1 VTTAHESSGGGFRHS
16 LFWKLLGAF
25 VILAVLPLVGT
36 GFLVAVQMGR
46 VREQADHI
54 SRTYERR
61 AERIA
66 ARVSD
71 LLGRCESDLVKL
83 SKLERTDGS
92 YSRFAGR
99 HKREVWIRAGTDNR
113 MSEDR
118 LDVPLYKEISFI
130 DKSGME
136 KVLIVRGRP
145 VPADQRRN
153 VSDPLQTTYRNE
165 KYFSEAM
172 KLAPGEIYVSHLTGF
187 HVNKIEQ
194 LGIEKV
200 IPRLK
205 KRSSQDK
212 QIYRYLLFEILR
224 TAGEVEY
231 VSSFSEGNR
240 TVLVYRIPGESRRIL
255 VDSPPQVTPE
265 ELQARELE
273 LKELLGQLA
282 PEDTVEGVRYDGVVR
297 FAMPVAG
304 PDGQKEGVVT
314 IALDHLHLMQ
324 FTQHVKAMEENVTV
338 FAGYRDA
345 DYTYLFDDQGW
356 IITHPKF
363 WNIRGVDRTGKPVPA
378 YSPETSKSAILV
390 GRTPVNLLHL
400 DWKMGE
406 GYHAL
411 VLETRAGRTGI
422 ATSNNLAGVL
432 RTRVFSPVFYN
443 TGPYA
448 EHGIFGGV
456 MLGTRVDKFIK
467 LMRQLNTQ
475 IAAKTAQVRHTV
487 IWTLVGVLA
496 VVALLSVLMSRGLV
510 RPLRSLT
517 DAARR
522 VGQGDL
528 DTPVPFCGRD
538 EIGELS
544 DSFRDMTQSLKK
556 TIDQLEHRNVELK
569 KAQQKLL
576 RAEKEKSRELQR
588 EVDEL
593 QKEITR
599 SSFAHMI
606 AESPQMKKIQ
616 EEIVRISK
624 SSATVMIL
632 GENGTGKELVAEA
645 IHRNSPRRDRK
656 FVRINC
662 AAFNENLL
670 ESELFGHVKGS
681 YTGATSSRKGLF
693 ESADG
698 GTLLL
703 DEIGDMSQSMQK
715 KLLRTLQEGEVVP
728 VGSTQ
733 ITKVDVRIIAATNK
747 DLSQLMKEGR
757 FREDLFHRINVI
769 NIKIPPLRERREDV
783 LPLALNFLKKF
794 CDKEDKPHLVLDAA
808 AEEFLAGYPWP
819 GNVRELEN
827 AVERAVIRSRGNLLR
842 TEDFQL
848 AMEEKDLPC
857 VVDGTEQGMTLEE
870 VEKAYI
876 LSVLE
881 KNNGNK
887 KLTAEQLGIG
897 YNTLWRK
904 LKKYNRG

>member
-1 VTTAHESSGGGFRHS
+1 VTTGHESGGGGFRHS

-25 VILAVLPLVGT
+25 VMLAVLPLAAT
-36 GFLVAVQMGR
+36 GILVAIQVDR

-61 AERIA
+61 AECIA
-66 ARVSD
+66 TRVSD
-71 LLGRCESDLVKL
+71 LLDRCESDLRRLAKL
-83 SKLERTDGS
+83 PRTDKS
-92 YSRFAGR
+92 YTVFAAR
-99 HKREVWIRAGTDNR
+99 HKKSVWIRAGTDDQ
-113 MSEDR
+113 MQEER
-118 LDVPLYKEISFI
+118 LEVSLYKEVSYIGAN
-130 DKSGME
+130 GME

-145 VPADQRRN
+145 VPAERHRN
-153 VSDPLQTTYRNE
+153 VSDPRQTTYRSE
-165 KYFSEAM
+165 RYFPEAM
-172 KLAPGEIYVSHLTGF
+172 KLDLGQIYVSRLTGF

-194 LGIEKV
+194 LGIEKI

-205 KRSSQDK
+205 KKNTQDK
-212 QIYRYLLFEILR
+212 QIYRYLLYETLR
-224 TAGEVEY
+224 TAGAVEY
-231 VSSFSEGNR
+231 VSSFEEGNR

-255 VDSPPQVTPE
+255 VDSPLQVTPE
-265 ELQARELE
+265 ELRARELE
-273 LKELLGQLA
+273 LQELLGRLA
-282 PEDTVEGVRYDGVVR
+282 PEDTVEGVRYDGVIR

-304 PDGQKEGVVT
+304 PDGRKEGVVS

-324 FTQHVKAMEENVTV
+324 FTQHVKAMEDNATV

-356 IITHPKF
+356 IITHPKY
-363 WNIRGVDRTGKPVPA
+363 WNIRGVDRTGEPVLA
-378 YSPETSKSAILV
+378 YAAGTSKSAVLA
-390 GRTPVNLLHL
+390 GRTPVNLLVL

-411 VLETRAGRTGI
+411 ILETRAGRTGI

-432 RTRVFSPVFYN
+432 RTRVFSPIFYS

-448 EHGIFGGV
+448 KHGIFGGV

-467 LMRQLNTQ
+467 LLRQLNAQ
-475 IAAKTAQVRHTV
+475 IATKTTQVRHTI
-487 IWTLVGVLA
+487 IWVLSGVLA
-496 VVALLSVLMSRGLV
+496 VVALLSVLISRGLV

-522 VGQGDL
+522 VGAGDL
-528 DTPVPFCGRD
+528 NTPVPFCGRD
-538 EIGELS
+538 EIGELA
-544 DSFRDMTQSLKK
+544 DSFRDMTHSLKQ
-556 TIDQLEHRNVELK
+556 TIDQLEQRNVELK

-576 RAEKEKSRELQR
+576 KAEKEKRRELQF
-588 EVDEL
+588 EVNAL

-599 SSFAHMI
+599 SFFAHMI
-606 AESPQMKKIQ
+606 AESPAMKKIL

-662 AAFNENLL
+662 AAFNENLI

-703 DEIGDMSQSMQK
+703 DEIGDMSPSMQK

-733 ITKVDVRIIAATNK
+733 VTKVDVRIITATNK
-747 DLSQLMKEGR
+747 DLVRLMKAGQ

-769 NIKIPPLRERREDV
+769 TIKIPPLRERRKDV
-783 LPLALNFLKKF
+783 LPLVMHFLKSF
-794 CDKEDKPHLVLDAA
+794 CEKENKPHLVLDTA
-808 AEEFLAGYPWP
+808 AEEFLVGYPWP

-827 AVERAVIRSRGNLLR
+827 AVERAVIRSRGSYLQV
-842 TEDFQL
+842 EDFQL
-848 AMEEKDLPC
+848 AMEGKDLPC
-857 VVDGTEQGMTLEE
+857 VVEGTEKSMTLEE
-870 VEKAYI
+870 VEKAYTQ
-876 LSVLE
+876 SVLE

-887 KLTAEQLGIG
+887 KLTAKQLGIG

-904 LKKYNRG
+904 LKKYNET